1 MRHILKALMMAP
13 ALAVAAPVLAADGP
27 TPSATL
33 FKNPQCGCC
42 EQYAEYL
49 RSNGYEV
56 KVIPTHDL
64 SLIKQRQGI
73 PSELQGCHTT
83 LIAGYAVEGHVP
95 VASMER
101 LLTDRPVIDG
111 IAIPGM
117 PAGSPGMGGS
127 KAEPFTI
134 YELPKNGRSSVYSV
148 E

>member
-1 MRHILKALMMAP
+1 MRHILKALMIAP
-13 ALAVAAPVLAADGP
+13 ALAVAAPGLAADGL
-27 TPSATL
+27 TPSVTL

-49 RSNGYEV
+49 QSNGYEV

-64 SLIKQRQGI
+64 PLIKQRQTI

-83 LIAGYAVEGHVP
+83 LIGGYAVEGHVP

-101 LLTDRPVIDG
+101 LLTDRPDIHG
-111 IAIPGM
+111 IALPGM
-117 PAGSPGMGGS
+117 PAGSPGMGGA
-127 KAEPFTI
+127 KTEAFTI
-134 YELPKNGRSSVYSV
+134 YALTKKGRPSVSSV

>member
-1 MRHILKALMMAP
+1 MRHFLKALMIAP
-13 ALAVAAPVLAADGP
+13 ALTVAAPILAANGP
-27 TPSATL
+27 MPSATL

-64 SLIKQRQGI
+64 SLIKQRQSI

-83 LIAGYAVEGHVP
+83 LIGGYAVEGHVP

-101 LLTDRPVIDG
+101 LLANRPDING
-111 IAIPGM
+111 ITLPGM
-117 PAGSPGMGGS
+117 PAGSPGMSGL
-127 KAEPFTI
+127 KAEPFTV
-134 YELPKNGRSSVYSV
+134 YALAKNGRSSVYSV